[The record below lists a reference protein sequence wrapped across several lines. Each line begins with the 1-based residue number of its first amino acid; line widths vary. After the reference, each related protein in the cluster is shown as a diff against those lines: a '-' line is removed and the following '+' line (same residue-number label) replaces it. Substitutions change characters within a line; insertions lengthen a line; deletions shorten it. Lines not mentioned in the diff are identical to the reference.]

1 MTNRTLSTRGI
12 RFAVLVAVLS
22 TLVAAL
28 PARAASSIDIEA
40 RAMVAGR
47 YEVGGWLGLAVTLDN
62 PGEPTQGYVT
72 AETEIGAVRLFVEM
86 PAGARKV
93 VMLYVQPEAFQR
105 RVDVSYEEPNGTVTA
120 SVDVSVLEQSDDQ
133 VAVVGDGTGTLRPQ
147 LIGTGEFTGPEPIA
161 LAPADI
167 PERPE
172 PLAGL
177 SALVWAG
184 DSASL
189 SEAQRRALERWVS
202 DGGQLVILGGPDWQA
217 RTAAFTDILPLDDI
231 TATDGISQAP
241 IGAWSGEDAP
251 ALETATVSTGNL
263 RDGSRALVSTED
275 GDILASMRSL
285 GAGRVILLGSD
296 FATQE
301 YRGWAGS
308 PRLWGRLL
316 PTNGIF
322 EQFNGGG
329 FPIGQQVDASMS
341 GALSTLPTLNVP
353 PAELL
358 LVIIVGYIL
367 LIGPISYM
375 VLRRMDRRELA
386 WVTAPLLIVVFSAC
400 SFGVGRTLKGG
411 DVVINQ
417 ITLVRTASEG
427 GTASV
432 DTYAG
437 IFSPDRTDYD
447 ISVDADA
454 LLGRLARNDG
464 RPLGPS
470 DVEVEQGR
478 PARMRNLAIGVFGF
492 EGVRAAG
499 VVEHQPSL
507 SVSWRANNGDV
518 IGTVT
523 NTSDTTV
530 SDVAYISGSGGERI
544 GDLAAGESADFTIPS
559 QNFNGSSASDQV
571 YGFGGFDT
579 SNEEQR
585 LVAVRRQ
592 VIDALVG
599 FAQFDGVGFDVGR
612 RGPYVI
618 GWRDDAGPMPVSV
631 EGLVAQT
638 YLSTVEVLSVRPSI
652 GTGEVTVR
660 PQNMA
665 VDIVSTEG
673 DANPGGP
680 GMIILG
686 DGSVTY
692 SIALPLEAA
701 DLVPTRVEIVV
712 GPDPSMVMNEPGG
725 FGGFWP
731 AGFTLEVRDP
741 TTGEWTLV
749 GDLSERS
756 AFEIED
762 PATALSDTGRIEV
775 RITGVGANPQFGQQ
789 SVFASATVTGVI
801 DE

>member
-1 MTNRTLSTRGI
+1 
-12 RFAVLVAVLS
+12 
-22 TLVAAL
+22 
-28 PARAASSIDIEA
+28 
-40 RAMVAGR
+40 
-47 YEVGGWLGLAVTLDN
+47 
-62 PGEPTQGYVT
+62 
-72 AETEIGAVRLFVEM
+72 
-86 PAGARKV
+86 
-93 VMLYVQPEAFQR
+93 
-105 RVDVSYEEPNGTVTA
+105 
-120 SVDVSVLEQSDDQ
+120 
-133 VAVVGDGTGTLRPQ
+133 
-147 LIGTGEFTGPEPIA
+147 
-161 LAPADI
+161 
-167 PERPE
+167 
-172 PLAGL
+172 
-177 SALVWAG
+177 
-184 DSASL
+184 
-189 SEAQRRALERWVS
+189 
-202 DGGQLVILGGPDWQA
+202 
-217 RTAAFTDILPLDDI
+217 
-231 TATDGISQAP
+231 
-241 IGAWSGEDAP
+241 
-251 ALETATVSTGNL
+251 
-263 RDGSRALVSTED
+263 
-275 GDILASMRSL
+275 
-285 GAGRVILLGSD
+285 
-296 FATQE
+296 
-301 YRGWAGS
+301 
-308 PRLWGRLL
+308 
-316 PTNGIF
+316 
-322 EQFNGGG
+322 
-329 FPIGQQVDASMS
+329 
-341 GALSTLPTLNVP
+341 
-353 PAELL
+353 
-358 LVIIVGYIL
+358 
-367 LIGPISYM
+367 
-375 VLRRMDRRELA
+375 
-386 WVTAPLLIVVFSAC
+386 LLIVVFSAC

-749 GDLSERS
+749 GDLSDRS

>member
-464 RPLGPS
+464 QPLGPS

>member
-1 MTNRTLSTRGI
+1 
-12 RFAVLVAVLS
+12 
-22 TLVAAL
+22 
-28 PARAASSIDIEA
+28 
-40 RAMVAGR
+40 
-47 YEVGGWLGLAVTLDN
+47 
-62 PGEPTQGYVT
+62 
-72 AETEIGAVRLFVEM
+72 
-86 PAGARKV
+86 
-93 VMLYVQPEAFQR
+93 
-105 RVDVSYEEPNGTVTA
+105 
-120 SVDVSVLEQSDDQ
+120 
-133 VAVVGDGTGTLRPQ
+133 
-147 LIGTGEFTGPEPIA
+147 
-161 LAPADI
+161 
-167 PERPE
+167 
-172 PLAGL
+172 
-177 SALVWAG
+177 
-184 DSASL
+184 
-189 SEAQRRALERWVS
+189 
-202 DGGQLVILGGPDWQA
+202 
-217 RTAAFTDILPLDDI
+217 
-231 TATDGISQAP
+231 
-241 IGAWSGEDAP
+241 
-251 ALETATVSTGNL
+251 
-263 RDGSRALVSTED
+263 
-275 GDILASMRSL
+275 
-285 GAGRVILLGSD
+285 
-296 FATQE
+296 
-301 YRGWAGS
+301 
-308 PRLWGRLL
+308 
-316 PTNGIF
+316 
-322 EQFNGGG
+322 
-329 FPIGQQVDASMS
+329 
-341 GALSTLPTLNVP
+341 
-353 PAELL
+353 
-358 LVIIVGYIL
+358 
-367 LIGPISYM
+367 
-375 VLRRMDRRELA
+375 
-386 WVTAPLLIVVFSAC
+386 
-400 SFGVGRTLKGG
+400 
-411 DVVINQ
+411 
-417 ITLVRTASEG
+417 
-427 GTASV
+427 
-432 DTYAG
+432 
-437 IFSPDRTDYD
+437 
-447 ISVDADA
+447 
-454 LLGRLARNDG
+454 
-464 RPLGPS
+464 
-470 DVEVEQGR
+470 
-478 PARMRNLAIGVFGF
+478 MRNLAIGVFGF

-507 SVSWRANNGDV
+507 SVSWRANDGDV

-544 GDLAAGESADFTIPS
+544 GDLPAGESADFTIPS

-579 SNEEQR
+579 SSEEQR

-701 DLVPTRVEIVV
+701 DLVPTSVEIVV

-789 SVFASATVTGVI
+789 SVFASATVTGLI